1 MKDIVKYQKSTEL
14 LIRKLPF
21 QRLVKEVVDEISLG
35 KGNQMNYRIQ
45 TNAVRCLHKMS
56 EAHMV
61 SVFEDSNLLAIHA
74 KRVTMMPKDMI
85 LASRIRGEFKKHEPV
100 RETILKRF
108 NRQIKK
114 DEHAEGCL
122 MTFNNVERMKRKLY
136 EYDAFHPVE
145 TTTTLLLP
153 KKPTQ
158 QSNP

>member
-1 MKDIVKYQKSTEL
+1 
-14 LIRKLPF
+14 
-21 QRLVKEVVDEISLG
+21 
-35 KGNQMNYRIQ
+35 
-45 TNAVRCLHKMS
+45 
-56 EAHMV
+56 MV

-85 LASRIRGEFKKHEPV
+85 LATRNKGNLNKHEPNRDGIV
-100 RETILKRF
+100 RRY
-108 NRQIKK
+108 NRLTK
-114 DEHAEGCL
+114 EHENAKGCL